1 MEVWTRIDA
10 PIQAFTTFK
19 LSCVR
24 YHRRSASDYE
34 PTQLILIGLL
44 TVSMASCHKTPEGST
59 AAEDT
64 KKAAEAVKEPLTS
77 NADATAKDLEP
88 AQAAAEKK
96 AAEKEAAARIKAALT
111 PAPSPAPAAPPAT
124 PAVPK

>member
-34 PTQLILIGLL
+34 PTQFILIGLL
-44 TVSMASCHKTPEGST
+44 TVSLASCHKTPEGS
-59 AAEDT
+59 
-64 KKAAEAVKEPLTS
+64 KAAEAVEAVKEAVTS
-77 NADATAKDLEP
+77 NADAVAKDLET

-96 AAEKEAAARIKAALT
+96 AAEKEAAAKIKAALT